1 MRVALPTSL
10 AALLA
15 VPALLSAQDPA
26 PAASQTQRLRA
37 ADGEIQKLLAAMDF
51 QAALARAEALL
62 PASKPAFA
70 KGTPKAGLDSSQEYS
85 SLMASYGLAAKCAIN
100 AGEWEKGKG
109 YLEKARDIARE
120 NSAESTTVIT
130 PLMDTWNKA
139 MEGSRKALA
148 DGAARRQELEAK
160 EKRTAEEQRELDN
173 FKIHDNN
180 LKNGPMVISSL
191 QSNLDGLK
199 TDATG
204 FDGPIASLEEKL
216 KTEAEDITSKFKGDK
231 AAYVKAVMDPKSKNL
246 SRIEKPSEK
255 AAWLCRLLVL
265 APGNSQARKQLDIL
279 LGKAPAEPEKKKA
292 ARPKK
297 KG

>member
-1 MRVALPTSL
+1 MRVAPPTSL

-26 PAASQTQRLRA
+26 PAATQTQRLKA
-37 ADGEIQKLLAAMDF
+37 AEGEIQKLLAAMDF
-51 QAALARAEALL
+51 PAALVRAEALL
-62 PASKPAFA
+62 PAAKPAFSKA
-70 KGTPKAGLDSSQEYS
+70 TPKAGLDSSQEYS

-109 YLEKARDIARE
+109 YLEKARDTARE
-120 NSAESTTVIT
+120 NSSESVTVIA

-148 DGAARRQELEAK
+148 EGAARRQELEAK
-160 EKRTAEEQRELDN
+160 EKRTVEEQRELEN

-199 TDATG
+199 TDAAG
-204 FDGPIASLEEKL
+204 FDGPIAAIDEKL
-216 KTEAEDITSKFKGDK
+216 KTEAEDIASKFKGDK
-231 AAYVKAVMDPKSKNL
+231 AAYVKAVMDPRAKNL
-246 SRIEKPSEK
+246 SRIEKTSDK
-255 AAWLCRLLVL
+255 AAWLSRLLVL
-265 APGNSQARKQLDIL
+265 APGNAQARKQLDIL

-292 ARPKK
+292 SRPKK